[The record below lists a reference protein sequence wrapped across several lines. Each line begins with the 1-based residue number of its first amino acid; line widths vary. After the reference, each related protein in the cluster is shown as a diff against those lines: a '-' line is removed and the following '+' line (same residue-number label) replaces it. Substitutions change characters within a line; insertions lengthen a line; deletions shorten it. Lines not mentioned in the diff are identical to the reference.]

1 MPCAAHDGFV
11 QIKVAVPDLDIVATV
26 GVGANP
32 GLVVYRRPLTAK
44 VRKGNQH
51 SYVTL
56 LATGEFIVL
65 QEPPPILLL
74 KVVYTKDERL
84 AIHAAHCGRAIA
96 SIIVILFT
104 NL

>member
-1 MPCAAHDGFV
+1 MQCSAHNGF
-11 QIKVAVPDLDIVATV
+11 INIDIPIPDFQVESTI

-51 SYVTL
+51 SNITL

-65 QEPPPILLL
+65 QEPPPILVLN
-74 KVVYTKDERL
+74 VVYTKDERL
-84 AIHAAHCGRAIA
+84 AIYAVHCGRAIA
-96 SIIVILFT
+96 FIFGWGEL
-104 NL
+104 

>member
-1 MPCAAHDGFV
+1 MPCAAHDGFIKV
-11 QIKVAVPDLDIVATV
+11 KVAVPDLYIVATV

-32 GLVVYRRPLTAK
+32 GLVVYRCPLTAK

-51 SYVTL
+51 SNITL

-74 KVVYTKDERL
+74 KLVYTKDERL
-84 AIHAAHCGRAIA
+84 AIHAAHCGRAVA

>member
-11 QIKVAVPDLDIVATV
+11 KVEVAVPDLDIVATI

-44 VRKGNQH
+44 VRKGNQY
-51 SYVTL
+51 SNITL

-65 QEPPPILLL
+65 QEPPPILVL

-84 AIHAAHCGRAIA
+84 AIYAAHCVRAIA
-96 SIIVILFT
+96 FIY
-104 NL
+104 